1 MKKLAFWFVL
11 FTTISFAQ
19 TTTFRPEKAGHV
31 FTISLPNYMTKTT
44 GLNTAATIQFK
55 NTVKDIY
62 GMVIYDSKEELKMVD
77 MLYSSATEFFEDF
90 SKDFLKDEE
99 KRTISKSIS
108 KKIGN
113 TNFIEFEASYYDKD
127 SKIEIVYIIGIVE
140 TPTAFYKILCWSTLE
155 NKDKYKADFQKI
167 IYSLKD

>member
-31 FTISLPNYMTKTT
+31 FTISLPNYMAKT
-44 GLNTAATIQFK
+44 GGINTSAAIQFK
-55 NTVKDIY
+55 NTVKDIA
-62 GMVIYDSKEELKMVD
+62 GFVIYDTKEELKLIDMV
-77 MLYSSATEFFEDF
+77 YGSAIEFFEDF

-99 KRTISKSIS
+99 KRTLSKPIS

-113 TNFIEFEASYYDKD
+113 TNFIEFEASYYDKE
-127 SKIEIVYIIGIVE
+127 SKIEIAYVIGIVE
-140 TPTAFYKILCWSTLE
+140 TPTAFYKILCWSALE

>member
-11 FTTISFAQ
+11 FTSISFAQ

-31 FTISLPNYMTKTT
+31 FTISLPSYMTKTA
-44 GLNTAATIQFK
+44 GVNNAASIQFK
-55 NTVKDIY
+55 NTIKDIY
-62 GMVIYDSKEELKMVD
+62 GIVIYDSKEELKMVD
-77 MLYSSATEFFEDF
+77 MLFSSVTEFFESF

-99 KRTISKSIS
+99 KRTISKPIS

-113 TNFIEFEASYYDKD
+113 TNFIEFEASYYDKE
-127 SKIEIVYIIGIVE
+127 SKIEIAYVIGVVE
-140 TPTAFYKILCWSTLE
+140 TPTTFYKILCWSSSE